1 MQAAVSRVLSS
12 LHSSSNV
19 GREGG
24 KALRRTRS
32 CSRFVHVCWQGAT
45 IKDLQVV
52 LQEHPSALKLQLQHM
67 TGVPAAAQRL
77 SFRGKVLQDNIPLYA
92 ATAAMLVPC
101 L

>member
-24 KALRRTRS
+24 KRRTRS